1 MNKKVSVVIPVYNVE
16 QYLLECLDSVVN
28 QTYHDLEILAV
39 NDGSK
44 DSSKEILDAYALKDP
59 RITVLDKPNGGLCDA
74 RNCGMDHM
82 TGEYVVFIDSDD
94 VIDPDMVGHLLEAA
108 EKTGS
113 DIAVSDMEYFYED
126 GRTGYSDG
134 GQFTCTNV
142 RETPGLIAIN
152 NSACNKLFR
161 SELFRDVRFPKGL
174 WYEDLATIPILL
186 YKAGSVVKVN
196 EALYRYRQRSGSIA
210 HSADRRIF
218 DIYTALDTIRDYV
231 KANGNE
237 PEVLSAIHSLY
248 AVHGLEL
255 TTLRIRDF
263 DDKSIRKEY
272 LAENM
277 KRLAASCPDYMKD
290 EKVKKAGWK
299 KKLIF
304 ALLNMKKY
312 DMVLKLYDR

>member
-1 MNKKVSVVIPVYNVE
+1 MDKKVSVVIPVYNVE
-16 QYLLECLDSVVN
+16 RYLKECLDSVVN
-28 QTYHDLEILAV
+28 QTYGNLEILAV

-44 DSSKEILDAYALKDP
+44 DGSKDILDAYALQDP
-59 RITVLDKPNGGLCDA
+59 RITVLDKPNGGLSDA
-74 RNCGMDHM
+74 RNYGMDHM
-82 TGEYVVFIDSDD
+82 TGEYAAFIDSDD
-94 VIDPDMVGHLLEAA
+94 VIDVNMIEHLLEAA

-113 DIAVSDMEYFYED
+113 EIAVSDMEYFYED
-126 GRTGYSDG
+126 GRTEYSDG

-142 RETPGLIAIN
+142 RKSPELIAIN

-161 SELFRDVRFPKGL
+161 AELFRDVRFPKGL
-174 WYEDLATIPILL
+174 WYEDLATIPVLL
-186 YKAGSVVKVN
+186 YKAESVVKVN
-196 EALYRYRQRSGSIA
+196 EPLYRYRQRSGSIA

-218 DIYTALDTIRDYV
+218 DIYTALDTVRDYV
-231 KANGNE
+231 RANGNE

-263 DDKSIRKEY
+263 DDRSIRKDY

-290 EKVKKAGWK
+290 PKVKKAGWK
-299 KKLIF
+299 KKMIF
-304 ALLNMKKY
+304 GLLNMKKY

>member
-1 MNKKVSVVIPVYNVE
+1 MKISVIVPVYN
-16 QYLLECLDSVVN
+16 LEKYIRQCLESVLN
-28 QTYHDLEILAV
+28 QTYRDLEILAV

-59 RITVLDKPNGGLCDA
+59 RITVLDKPNGGLSDA

-161 SELFRDVRFPKGL
+161 SELFLDVRFPKGL

-186 YKAGSVVKVN
+186 CKAGSVVKVN
-196 EALYRYRQRSGSIA
+196 EALYRYRQRSGSIINMT
-210 HSADRRIF
+210 SVVGIS
-218 DIYTALDTIRDYV
+218 
-231 KANGNE
+231 GN
-237 PEVLSAIHSLY
+237 AGQCNY
-248 AVHGLEL
+248 
-255 TTLRIRDF
+255 
-263 DDKSIRKEY
+263 
-272 LAENM
+272 
-277 KRLAASCPDYMKD
+277 AAS
-290 EKVKKAGWK
+290 KAGMIALAQSVAQEMGPKGIRVNTIAPGFIETAMTAALPEEVRQEWAK
-299 KKLIF
+299 KIPLRRGGQVEDIANVATF
-304 ALLNMKKY
+304 LASDMSSYVTGQVIQVDGGMNM
-312 DMVLKLYDR
+312 